1 MRLLRFGKP
10 ELPLVISA
18 TFLAAISAF
27 LNLSQNFFVGTLS
40 FPVPAPPIVIFS
52 DSAIRSGW
60 LVDIVR
66 FTRIGERGERLNHI
80 VLILLGVYICDS
92 LLSLFSGVLYNIAAT
107 RCSCRLR
114 SLVLRNMLRQD
125 VAFFDTVPHHKS

>member
-1 MRLLRFGKP
+1 LTVRIACRIIAC
-10 ELPLVISA
+10 PLA
-18 TFLAAISAF
+18 
-27 LNLSQNFFVGTLS
+27 
-40 FPVPAPPIVIFS
+40 
-52 DSAIRSGW
+52 GW

-92 LLSLFSGVLYNIAAT
+92 MLSLFSGVLYNIAAT

-125 VAFFDTVPHHKS
+125 VAFFDTVRPRAMCAGLDNA